1 MWFPEIISF
10 THAGAASRRD
20 PAAWR
25 RTRTASARPT
35 LHRGALRAAL
45 ALSGLWLASCLRAEI
60 KVGDRFPALA
70 DAGLVSLA
78 GGDLP
83 ATGGKVVLVD
93 FWASWCAPCK
103 ESFPAMK
110 ELHEKYSAQGL
121 VVVAVSIDDDKADM
135 DAFLK
140 KNPMPFTL
148 VRDPQSKLFDKQLGL
163 TGVPVSY
170 ILDKQGKVAFTHSG
184 YEGKKTKK
192 LLTEKIESLL
202 KN

>member
-1 MWFPEIISF
+1 MNSSLRNL
-10 THAGAASRRD
+10 AALGAAVASLSLF
-20 PAAWR
+20 AAE
-25 RTRTASARPT
+25 PP
-35 LHRGALRAAL
+35 
-45 ALSGLWLASCLRAEI
+45 
-60 KVGDRFPALA
+60 KVGATFPALTSA
-70 DAGLVSLA
+70 
-78 GGDLP
+78 GDLEGTVP
-83 ATGGKVVLVD
+83 DLAGKVVLVD

-121 VVVAVSIDDDKADM
+121 VVIAVSIDEDKADM

-140 KNPMPFTL
+140 KNPVPFTL
-148 VRDPQSKLFDKQLGL
+148 VRDPKSILFDEKLGL
-163 TGVPVSY
+163 AGVPVSY
-170 ILDKQGKVAFTHSG
+170 ILDRQGKVAFTHSG

>member
-1 MWFPEIISF
+1 MNSSLRNL
-10 THAGAASRRD
+10 AALGAAVFSLCLF
-20 PAAWR
+20 AAEPPKLG
-25 RTRTASARPT
+25 AS
-35 LHRGALRAAL
+35 
-45 ALSGLWLASCLRAEI
+45 
-60 KVGDRFPALA
+60 FPALT
-70 DAGLVSLA
+70 S
-78 GGDLP
+78 GGDLEGTVP
-83 ATGGKVVLVD
+83 DLAGKVVLVD